1 MFYDLSLGYEGVEDQ
16 TRREVVAMALQLGYT
31 GVAANHMLTGI
42 MADSDRSRIK
52 PLELESVIA
61 AAPGVAEAA
70 KFHRKLLKVPAA
82 QPFRQ
87 FSRITVVVEDT
98 VQAAA
103 LNSANPVLRSYD
115 IVAARPKNQKAFNQ
129 ACTHLEV
136 DLISVDFSQ
145 RLPFRLKAP
154 MVNAALKRGVF
165 FEVSYGHALFDPRA
179 RRELFGQTQTL
190 QAMTRGHGVVLSS
203 GARQAMEL
211 RGPNDVINM
220 GTLFGLSVE
229 FAKAAVSKNC
239 ESVVLHGVARKKTYK
254 AAILIEHLPMN
265 ENPVSDK
272 NLFDVPSFWDPLSV
286 GTTDGASVNLTNFL
300 ENNHLTTMQ
309 DYMVPELDRKLD
321 QSPVQN
327 LGQQGTPKKVGQTK
341 QDDKTGD
348 LKKNSAKINT
358 PKDLNLRSEDGFISM
373 GSEWTQVS
381 KKGKKRNHKGQKVSD
396 LAFTIDRPHLEA
408 SKKRKVS

>member
-1 MFYDLSLGYEGVEDQ
+1 
-16 TRREVVAMALQLGYT
+16 
-31 GVAANHMLTGI
+31 
-42 MADSDRSRIK
+42 
-52 PLELESVIA
+52 
-61 AAPGVAEAA
+61 
-70 KFHRKLLKVPAA
+70 
-82 QPFRQ
+82 
-87 FSRITVVVEDT
+87 
-98 VQAAA
+98 
-103 LNSANPVLRSYD
+103 
-115 IVAARPKNQKAFNQ
+115 
-129 ACTHLEV
+129 
-136 DLISVDFSQ
+136 
-145 RLPFRLKAP
+145 
-154 MVNAALKRGVF
+154 
-165 FEVSYGHALFDPRA
+165 
-179 RRELFGQTQTL
+179 
-190 QAMTRGHGVVLSS
+190 
-203 GARQAMEL
+203 
-211 RGPNDVINM
+211 
-220 GTLFGLSVE
+220 
-229 FAKAAVSKNC
+229 
-239 ESVVLHGVARKKTYK
+239 VVLHGVARKKTYK

-286 GTTDGASVNLTNFL
+286 GTADGASVNLTNFL

-309 DYMVPELDRKLD
+309 DYMVLELDRKLD
-321 QSPVQN
+321 ESPVQN